1 MMEKGPKPNNYKLNG
16 LSFKEI
22 SAILHEDGE
31 QYTDEEVIEIAE
43 FLDKLADIAIDSLER
58 KENSISN

>member
-1 MMEKGPKPNNYKLNG
+1 MEKTKSKDYSISG

-58 KENSISN
+58 KENGASN